1 MRQKPSGKRKSKG
14 KEPIDWLLFRLILWI
29 SAIFLLYRRKMRF
42 IGDFC
47 NISAKTVFYRRKNDY
62 ISEIHLSASNLRLCL
77 FFVKIKSSML
87 GGNHMPKGAGKVIA
101 QNKKAYH
108 DYFIEETF
116 EAGIVL
122 QGTEIKSIRAGR
134 VNLKDSYAQIKN
146 GEMFLMGM
154 HISPY
159 EQGNRYNHDP
169 LRTRKLLLHKKEIN
183 KLIGETKE
191 AGYSIVPVKLY
202 LKNGY
207 AKVLIGLAKGKKKFD
222 KREDLKKKEAK
233 RDIERAFRE
242 RQKM

>member
-1 MRQKPSGKRKSKG
+1 
-14 KEPIDWLLFRLILWI
+14 
-29 SAIFLLYRRKMRF
+29 
-42 IGDFC
+42 
-47 NISAKTVFYRRKNDY
+47 
-62 ISEIHLSASNLRLCL
+62 
-77 FFVKIKSSML
+77 
-87 GGNHMPKGAGKVIA
+87 MPKGAGKVIA

-108 DYFIEETF
+108 DFFIEDTY

-122 QGTEIKSIRAGR
+122 QGTEIKSVRAGK
-134 VNLKDSYAQIKN
+134 VNLKDSYAKIQN
-146 GEMFLMGM
+146 GEVYLHSM

-169 LRTRKLLLHKKEIN
+169 LRSRKLLLHHREIN

-191 AGYSIVPVKLY
+191 VGYSLVPLKLY

-207 AKVLIGLAKGKKKFD
+207 AKILLGLAKGKKKYD

-242 RQKM
+242 RQK

>member
-1 MRQKPSGKRKSKG
+1 
-14 KEPIDWLLFRLILWI
+14 
-29 SAIFLLYRRKMRF
+29 
-42 IGDFC
+42 
-47 NISAKTVFYRRKNDY
+47 
-62 ISEIHLSASNLRLCL
+62 
-77 FFVKIKSSML
+77 
-87 GGNHMPKGAGKVIA
+87 MPKGEGKTIT

-122 QGTEIKSIRAGR
+122 QVTEIKSLRAGR
-134 VNLKDSYAQIKN
+134 VNLKDSYAKILN
-146 GEMFLMGM
+146 GEVFLIGM

-169 LRTRKLLLHKKEIN
+169 ERTRKLLLHRKQID

-191 AGYSIVPVKLY
+191 IGYSIVPLKIY

-207 AKVLIGLAKGKKKFD
+207 AKVLIGLARGKKKYD